1 MSELSKHADRMRE
14 MAYEKRDFL
23 MNHDPR
29 LSPQV
34 LTQHADDMKTL
45 MAGAKAIERFNSAML
60 TLDER
65 TQELLQSMQ
74 RVKELEQELAEA
86 RKDSERL
93 TYMIEQAN
101 IGNGWLQ
108 DHVFEAAAMLCPL
121 DYDEADDV
129 QKWARAAINAAMED
143 TCEKK

>member
-14 MAYEKRDFL
+14 MAHEKRDFL

-34 LTQHADDMKTL
+34 LTQHADDIKTL
-45 MAGAKAIERFNSAML
+45 MAGAKA
-60 TLDER
+60 
-65 TQELLQSMQ
+65 MQ

-93 TYMIEQAN
+93 SHIIRQSSSR
-101 IGNGWLQ
+101 NGWLQ
-108 DHVFEAAAMLCPL
+108 DYVLVEVYYLEEY
-121 DYDEADDV
+121 DRDEADGM
-129 QKWARAAINAAMED
+129 QKWARLVIDKDMED
-143 TCEKK
+143 KNA